1 MEPST
6 TEPTSAPNSS
16 TRRPLL
22 YTDDLNHF
30 DAISIRLGITGTA
43 AQRFHALLEWAQ
55 QQLDG
60 DPTQATVVLP
70 VLSDQAKTLAWL
82 TEEISTLR
90 QQLTT
95 AQQDAQAART
105 LRSDRS
111 ILQAKIDSLAGEN
124 LTLRRRLERF
134 DSLRHALMGSGD
146 TTESTDFDST
156 TPEAYQTA
164 PAAPRATEGNK
175 PSNAAPPPATQRRP
189 ASAQERAAR
198 IWQVIQEWNQ
208 THNRPPT
215 EKVALSASTLEK
227 RFGIYRPAAQQFM
240 ADHQAEIAAHAQAHA
255 ITAPAHNRSVLEF
268 VWEIL
273 KERAAE
279 TD

>member
-6 TEPTSAPNSS
+6 TEPTPTPNSS

-43 AQRFHALLEWAQ
+43 AHRFHALLEWAQ

-60 DPTQATVVLP
+60 DPTQAAVVLP
-70 VLSDQAKTLAWL
+70 VVSDQAKTLAWL

-90 QQLTT
+90 QQLAT

-105 LRSDRS
+105 LRSERS
-111 ILQAKIDSLAGEN
+111 IFQAKIDSLAGEN
-124 LTLRRRLERF
+124 LTLRRRLDRF
-134 DSLRHALMGSGD
+134 DSLRHALMGSGEA
-146 TTESTDFDST
+146 ESPAQNDSS
-156 TPEAYQTA
+156 TPEAAQASPDA
-164 PAAPRATEGNK
+164 PGATEGNQA
-175 PSNAAPPPATQRRP
+175 SNVAAPVATQRRP
-189 ASAQERAAR
+189 ASAQDRAAR
-198 IWQVIQEWNQ
+198 IWQTIQEWNEAPG
-208 THNRPPT
+208 RPHD
-215 EKVALSASTLEK
+215 EKIALSASTLEK

-240 ADHQAEIAAHAQAHA
+240 AEHQAAIAAHAQAHG
-255 ITAPAHNRSVLEF
+255 ITAPAHNRSVPDP

-273 KERAAE
+273 KEQVA
-279 TD
+279 DQQ

>member
-1 MEPST
+1 MEPT
-6 TEPTSAPNSS
+6 PTEPTPAPNSS

-22 YTDDLNHF
+22 YTDDLDHF

-70 VLSDQAKTLAWL
+70 VVSDQAKTLAWL

-90 QQLTT
+90 QQLVT
-95 AQQDAQAART
+95 AQQDAQTART
-105 LRSDRS
+105 LRSERS

-124 LTLRRRLERF
+124 LILRRRLDRF
-134 DSLRHALMGSGD
+134 DNLRHALMGSGD
-146 TTESTDFDST
+146 GETPDST
-156 TPEAYQTA
+156 TPEAPQTA
-164 PAAPRATEGNK
+164 PAAPGTTE
-175 PSNAAPPPATQRRP
+175 APDSTIGAPPATQRRP
-189 ASAQERAAR
+189 TSAQERAAR
-198 IWQVIQEWNQ
+198 IWQVVQEWND
-208 THNRPPT
+208 TYNRPPT

-240 ADHQAEIAAHAQAHA
+240 AEHQAEIAAHAQAHA

-273 KERAAE
+273 KERTAE
-279 TD
+279 TN